1 MKNSQKQTYLFVFGM
16 LLLVDVSAI
25 AMNQEDLRFFSKPLL
40 MPFLSAYFLQNV
52 SSRSFLRDCILAALF
67 FSWTGDVL
75 LMFQT
80 KTQPIFF
87 LLGLSAFLVAHLCY
101 IGFYHRIRITENIK
115 GRWWLVM
122 IVAFYY
128 AMLITLLYPDLGD
141 MRIPVLVY
149 GIVISFML
157 LLALHMSYISNKI
170 AGRRIMTG
178 AILFVISDSLL
189 AVNRFSQA
197 FSGAGIMIM
206 LTYGL
211 AQYFMVTGALRYIS
225 SKEAAAASLSVS

>member
-1 MKNSQKQTYLFVFGM
+1 
-16 LLLVDVSAI
+16 
-25 AMNQEDLRFFSKPLL
+25 
-40 MPFLSAYFLQNV
+40 
-52 SSRSFLRDCILAALF
+52 
-67 FSWTGDVL
+67 
-75 LMFQT
+75 
-80 KTQPIFF
+80 
-87 LLGLSAFLVAHLCY
+87 
-101 IGFYHRIRITENIK
+101 
-115 GRWWLVM
+115 M